1 MSSPYLSRATTNNP
15 VTVKRST
22 NHLNGSAQ
30 RPESTF
36 FGTRMQ
42 PDKEFISLDDPMD
55 MYSRYISS
63 LFLFINYCSRNNTG
77 GLRWRSDEAS
87 DEEEPNWGIESISS
101 GSMPVKG
108 RRRRFAAR

>member
-1 MSSPYLSRATTNNP
+1 MSSPYLSCATANNL
-15 VTVKRST
+15 VTVKRSS

-30 RPESTF
+30 GPESTF

-42 PDKEFISLDDPMD
+42 PDIELMSLDDPMD
-55 MYSRYISS
+55 MSSRYMPTP
-63 LFLFINYCSRNNTG
+63 INNSG

-87 DEEEPNWGIESISS
+87 DEEDEPNWGIAPISS

>member
-63 LFLFINYCSRNNTG
+63 LFLFINYCVIVWFAQEP
-77 GLRWRSDEAS
+77 GLRTL
-87 DEEEPNWGIESISS
+87 GLVLMSILNLYISR
-101 GSMPVKG
+101 MV
-108 RRRRFAAR
+108 A

>member
-1 MSSPYLSRATTNNP
+1 MSSPYLSRATANNP
-15 VTVKRST
+15 VTVKRSS
-22 NHLNGSAQ
+22 NHLNGFAQ

-42 PDKEFISLDDPMD
+42 PDIELMSLVDPMD
-55 MYSRYISS
+55 MSSRTTTMSWPE
-63 LFLFINYCSRNNTG
+63 SRNNSG
-77 GLRWRSDEAS
+77 VLRWRSYEAS
-87 DEEEPNWGIESISS
+87 DEEDEPNWGIAPISS

>member
-1 MSSPYLSRATTNNP
+1 MSSPYLSRATANNP
-15 VTVKRST
+15 VTVKRSS
-22 NHLNGSAQ
+22 NHLNGFAQ

-42 PDKEFISLDDPMD
+42 PDIELMSLVDPMD
-55 MYSRYISS
+55 MSS
-63 LFLFINYCSRNNTG
+63 SG
-77 GLRWRSDEAS
+77 VLRWRSYEAS
-87 DEEEPNWGIESISS
+87 DEEDEPNWGIAPISS

>member
-22 NHLNGSAQ
+22 NHLNGSTQ

-55 MYSRYISS
+55 MYSS
-63 LFLFINYCSRNNTG
+63 LKDNNNALATESRNNTG

-108 RRRRFAAR
+108 MRR